1 MLTKAELEYYERTP
15 NALDQLVEEV
25 RKLRE
30 AVEKCTGR
38 PVPTEEKTPVKTE
51 HPKDSPFEV
60 LAVTNVEV
68 FPFKGGATLGHMK
81 GMAKIILNDQ
91 LVIQGLRIIET
102 DGGELKVEYPPSPFP
117 AHDGDTIIFTT
128 SNELRDHISYS
139 VLSMYAKL
147 TK

>member
-15 NALDQLVEEV
+15 NALDRIAEEV
-25 RKLRE
+25 SKLRE

-38 PVPTEEKTPVKTE
+38 PVPTEEKTPVKLE
-51 HPKDSPFEV
+51 HPKDSPFDV
-60 LAVTNVEV
+60 LAVTKVEV

-91 LVIQGLRIIET
+91 FVIQGLRIMEGENGLFVGYPNDPFYKGEDYRSVCFPMTRQLREHIE
-102 DGGELKVEYPPSPFP
+102 
-117 AHDGDTIIFTT
+117 
-128 SNELRDHISYS
+128 NC
-139 VLSMYAKL
+139 VLEKYQEL